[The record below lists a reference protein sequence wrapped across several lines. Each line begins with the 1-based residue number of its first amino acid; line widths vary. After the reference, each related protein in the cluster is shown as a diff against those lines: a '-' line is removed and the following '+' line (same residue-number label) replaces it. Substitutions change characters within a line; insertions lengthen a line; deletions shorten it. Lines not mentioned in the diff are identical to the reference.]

1 MKIIRV
7 VLAVLLS
14 IGTLGYLLPTTIA
27 IIRRRTNTMAIFV
40 LNLFLG
46 WTLVGW
52 VVALV
57 WSVATDKIE
66 PATHQIVN

>member
-1 MKIIRV
+1 MRTT
-7 VLAVLLS
+7 LAVLLS
-14 IGTLGYLLPTTIA
+14 IISLGYLLPTTIA

-57 WSVATDKIE
+57 WAVATDAPK
-66 PATHQIVN
+66 PATQQTPY

>member
-7 VLAVLLS
+7 ILAVLLS
-14 IGTLGYLLPTTIA
+14 LCTIGYLLPTTIA
-27 IIRRRTNTMAIFV
+27 IIRRRTNTGAIFV

-57 WSVATDKIE
+57 WAVATDQQNQKQ
-66 PATHQIVN
+66 TTQSQ

>member
-46 WTLVGW
+46 WTLIGW

-57 WSVATDKIE
+57 WSVATDTPK
-66 PATHQIVN
+66 PVTQQAPN

>member
-1 MKIIRV
+1 MKFIRIA
-7 VLAVLLS
+7 LAVLLS
-14 IGTLGYLLPTTIA
+14 IFTVGYLLPTTIA

-57 WSVATDKIE
+57 WSVATDIPK
-66 PATHQIVN
+66 PAVQQIPS